1 MASAS
6 ALTTSRQQWSSKPRA
21 MVLNSSHM
29 LVLSNEEIA
38 RLLTIEE
45 CMAALEPMY
54 RDVAEERVLF
64 SPRVDNIAPN
74 AHPEGYYAFKH
85 MGGTWPREKIQA
97 LRINSDVV
105 THPLVGGKPRR
116 VKQPLA
122 NGRWVGLVLLFSTET
137 GQLLAMFPDGV
148 MQRLRVGATS
158 GLGLKHLAREDV
170 KTLALIGSGWQAGTQ
185 LAAALA
191 VRKFREVRV
200 WSPRRE
206 SREAFVAEARRRHD
220 VELRA
225 MESAAAC
232 VEGADVIAAATS
244 AMVRV
249 IEPRW
254 LQPGVHLS
262 CIKTQELDA
271 EVLERCDRVVLSN
284 RRQAKHYDNVM
295 KDTPNVQSETAR
307 GWWNDGSVRVDRFA
321 DLADVLTERAS
332 GRQSDREIT
341 CFVNNVGTGLQFAA
355 AGAYVLARARAERV
369 GTELPDD
376 WFTEDVHP

>member
-1 MASAS
+1 
-6 ALTTSRQQWSSKPRA
+6 L
-21 MVLNSSHM
+21 
-29 LVLSNEEIA
+29 LVLSNDEIA
-38 RLLTIEE
+38 QLLTIEE

-74 AHPEGYYAFKH
+74 AHPDGYYAFKH
-85 MGGTWPREKIQA
+85 MGGTWPREKVQA

-105 THPLVGGKPRR
+105 THPLVAGKPRR

-137 GQLLAMFPDGV
+137 GALLAMFPDGV

-158 GLGLKHLAREDV
+158 GLGLRHLAREDSRR
-170 KTLALIGSGWQAGTQ
+170 LALIGSGWQAGTQ
-185 LAAALA
+185 LSAALA

-206 SREAFVAEARRRHD
+206 SREAFVAEWRGKVGA
-220 VELRA
+220 A
-225 MESAAAC
+225 ISAVDSAEAC

-244 AMVRV
+244 SMVRV

-254 LQPGVHLS
+254 LRPGVHLC
-262 CIKTQELDA
+262 CIKTQEVDA
-271 EVLERCDRVVLSN
+271 EVLQRCDRVLLSN

-295 KDTPNVQSETAR
+295 KDTPNVKDESAR
-307 GWWNDGSVRVDRFA
+307 GWWNDGSVRMDRFA
-321 DLADVLTERAS
+321 DLADVLTERAP
-332 GRQSDREIT
+332 GRESDREIT

>member
-1 MASAS
+1 
-6 ALTTSRQQWSSKPRA
+6 
-21 MVLNSSHM
+21 M

-38 RLLTIEE
+38 RLLTIEQ

-85 MGGTWPREKIQA
+85 MGGTWPREKVQA

-105 THPLVGGKPRR
+105 THPVVAGAARR

-122 NGRWVGLVLLFSTET
+122 PGGRWVGLVLLFSTET
-137 GQLLAMFPDGV
+137 GALLAMFPDGV

-158 GLGLKHLAREDV
+158 GLGLRHLAREDARR
-170 KTLALIGSGWQAGTQ
+170 LALIGSGWQAGTQ
-185 LAAALA
+185 LSAALA

-206 SREAFVAEARRRHD
+206 SREAFVAEARRLHEVD
-220 VELRA
+220 LRA
-225 MESAAAC
+225 ADSAEAC

-244 AMVRV
+244 SMVRV

-254 LQPGVHLS
+254 LKPGVHLS
-262 CIKTQELDA
+262 CIKTQEVDA
-271 EVLERCDRVVLSN
+271 EVLNRCDRVVLSN

-295 KDTPNVQSETAR
+295 KDTPNVKSESAR
-307 GWWNDGSVRVDRFA
+307 GWWNDGRVRLERFP
-321 DLADVLTERAS
+321 DLADVLTERAP
-332 GRQSDREIT
+332 GRESDREIT

-355 AGAYVLARARAERV
+355 AGAYVLARARAARV

>member
-1 MASAS
+1 
-6 ALTTSRQQWSSKPRA
+6 
-21 MVLNSSHM
+21 M

-38 RLLTIEE
+38 KLLTIEE

-54 RDVAEERVLF
+54 RDVAAEQVLF
-64 SPRVDNIAPN
+64 SPRMDNIGPHAL
-74 AHPEGYYAFKH
+74 EGAYYAFKH
-85 MGGTWPREKIQA
+85 MGGTWPREKVQA
-97 LRINSDVV
+97 LRVNSDVV
-105 THPLVGGKPRR
+105 THPLVAGSPRR

-122 NGRWVGLVLLFSTET
+122 PGERWVGLVLLFSTET

-158 GLGLKHLAREDV
+158 GLALRHLAREDARR
-170 KTLALIGSGWQAGTQ
+170 LALIGSGWQAGTQ
-185 LAAALA
+185 LSAALA

-206 SREAFVAEARRRHD
+206 SREAFVAQWDAKIGG
-220 VELRA
+220 VIRA
-225 MESAAAC
+225 VDTPDAA

-244 AMVRV
+244 SMVRV

-254 LQPGVHLS
+254 LKPGVHVS
-262 CIKTQELDA
+262 CIKTQEVDA
-271 EVLERCDRVVLSN
+271 EVLQRCDRVVLSN

-295 KDTPNVQSETAR
+295 KDTPNVKAESAR

-321 DLADVLTERAS
+321 DLADVLSERAS

>member
-1 MASAS
+1 
-6 ALTTSRQQWSSKPRA
+6 
-21 MVLNSSHM
+21 M

-38 RLLTIEE
+38 KLLSIEE

-74 AHPEGYYAFKH
+74 PHPHAYYAFKH
-85 MGGTWPREKIQA
+85 MGGTWPAQGVQA

-116 VKQPLA
+116 VKLPLA
-122 NGRWVGLVLLFSTET
+122 PGGNTGRWVGLVLLFSTET
-137 GQLLAMFPDGV
+137 GALLAMFPDGV

-158 GLGLKHLAREDV
+158 GLGLKHLARADARR
-170 KTLALIGSGWQAGTQ
+170 LALIGSGWQAGTQ

-191 VRKFREVRV
+191 VRPFREVRV
-200 WSPRRE
+200 YSPRRE
-206 SREAFVAEARRRHD
+206 TREAFVADAQKTHKTNIVAVD
-220 VELRA
+220 
-225 MESAAAC
+225 SAEAC
-232 VEGADVIAAATS
+232 VDGADVIAAATS
-244 AMVRV
+244 SMVRV

-254 LQPGVHLS
+254 LKPGVHVS
-262 CIKTQELDA
+262 CIKTQEVDA
-271 EVLERCDRVVLSN
+271 EVLGACERVIFSN

-295 KDTPNVQSETAR
+295 KDTPNVKAESAR
-307 GWWNDGSVRVDRFA
+307 GWWNDGSVRMDRFA
-321 DLADVLTERAS
+321 DLADLVAGRAQ
-332 GRQSDREIT
+332 GRAPGPMGEREIT
-341 CFVNNVGTGLQFAA
+341 CFMNNVGTGLQFAA
-355 AGAYVLARARAERV
+355 AGAHVLKKARAARV

>member
-1 MASAS
+1 
-6 ALTTSRQQWSSKPRA
+6 
-21 MVLNSSHM
+21 M

-38 RLLTIEE
+38 KLLTIEE

-74 AHPEGYYAFKH
+74 SHPEGYYAFKH

-105 THPLVGGKPRR
+105 THPLVAGSPRR
-116 VKQPLA
+116 VKAPLA
-122 NGRWVGLVLLFSTET
+122 PGGRWVGLVLLFSTET

-158 GLGLKHLAREDV
+158 GLGLRHLAREDA
-170 KTLALIGSGWQAGTQ
+170 KRLALIGTGWQAGTQ

-206 SREAFVAEARRRHD
+206 SREAFVAEWDAKIGG
-220 VELRA
+220 VIRA
-225 MESAAAC
+225 VDTPDAA

-244 AMVRV
+244 SMVRV

-254 LQPGVHLS
+254 LQPGVHIS
-262 CIKTQELDA
+262 CIKTQEVDA
-271 EVLERCDRVVLSN
+271 EVLNRCDRVLFSN
-284 RRQAKHYDNVM
+284 RRQSKHYDNVM
-295 KDTPNVQSETAR
+295 PGTPNVKEESAR
-307 GWWNDGSVRVDRFA
+307 GWWNDGSMKLERFA
-321 DLADVLTERAS
+321 DLADLLTERAD
-332 GRQSDREIT
+332 GRQDDREIT

-355 AGAYVLARARAERV
+355 AGAYVLARARREGM
-369 GTELPDD
+369 GTELPDG

>member
-1 MASAS
+1 
-6 ALTTSRQQWSSKPRA
+6 
-21 MVLNSSHM
+21 
-29 LVLSNEEIA
+29 
-38 RLLTIEE
+38 
-45 CMAALEPMY
+45 MY
-54 RDVAEERVLF
+54 RDLAGDRALM
-64 SPRVDNIAPN
+64 SPRVDNIAPTT
-74 AHPEGYYAFKH
+74 HPGGYYAFKH
-85 MGGTWPREKIQA
+85 MGGTWPAQSIQA

-105 THPLVGGKPRR
+105 THPVIAGKARR
-116 VKQPLA
+116 QKQPLA
-122 NGRWVGLVLLFSTET
+122 PGGRWVGLVLLFSTQT
-137 GQLLAMFPDGV
+137 GALLAMFPDGV

-158 GLGLKHLAREDV
+158 GLGLRALAREDARR
-170 KTLALIGSGWQAGTQ
+170 LALIGSGWQAGTQ
-185 LAAALA
+185 LSAALA

-206 SREAFVAEARRRHD
+206 SREAFAAEAQKLHPVD
-220 VELRA
+220 VRA
-225 MESAAAC
+225 VESVEAC

-244 AMVRV
+244 SMVRV

-254 LQPGVHLS
+254 LEPGVHLS
-262 CIKTQELDA
+262 CIKTQEVDA
-271 EVLERCDRVVLSN
+271 GVLNRCDRVVLSN

-295 KDTPNVQSETAR
+295 KDTPNVKAESAR
-307 GWWNDGSVRVDRFA
+307 GWWNDGSVPLERFP

-355 AGAYVLARARAERV
+355 AGAQVLARARAAHV

>member
-1 MASAS
+1 
-6 ALTTSRQQWSSKPRA
+6 
-21 MVLNSSHM
+21 M
-29 LVLSNEEIA
+29 LVLTNEEIA
-38 RLLTIEE
+38 KLLTIEE

-54 RDVAEERVLF
+54 RDVAAERVLF

-74 AHPEGYYAFKH
+74 SHPEGYYAFKH
-85 MGGTWPREKIQA
+85 MGGTWPREKVQA

-105 THPLVGGKPRR
+105 THPVIAGNARR

-122 NGRWVGLVLLFSTET
+122 PGGRWVGLVLLFSTET

-158 GLGLKHLAREDV
+158 GLGLRHLARADA
-170 KTLALIGSGWQAGTQ
+170 KRLALIGSGWQAGTQ
-185 LAAALA
+185 LSAALA

-206 SREAFVAEARRRHD
+206 SREAFVAEWDAKIGG
-220 VELRA
+220 VIRA
-225 MESAAAC
+225 VDTPDAA

-244 AMVRV
+244 SMVRV

-254 LQPGVHLS
+254 LKPGVHIS
-262 CIKTQELDA
+262 CIKTQEVDA
-271 EVLERCDRVVLSN
+271 EVLNGCDRVLFSN
-284 RRQAKHYDNVM
+284 RRQSKHYDNVM
-295 KDTPNVQSETAR
+295 QGTPNVKAESAR
-307 GWWNDGSVRVDRFA
+307 GWWNDGSVKLERFP
-321 DLADVLTERAS
+321 DLADLLTERAS
-332 GRQSDREIT
+332 GRQNDREIT

-355 AGAYVLARARAERV
+355 AGVHVLARARRERI

-376 WFTEDVHP
+376 WFTENVHP